1 MSLIPFIISNNDK
14 SIDIVFEEVE
24 QSNKDNNEF
33 LDLFIIL
40 KHIIIRH
47 VRHELNILIIIF
59 LIIFIYKKIKD
70 LIHSLKIIIGE

>member
-47 VRHELNILIIIF
+47 GLNILIIII